1 MEVKKYDRLSRRGR
15 MYGVVDVKGPAV
27 TIKEIDYSFQ
37 SAQQRRRGRKKV
49 IHISEIGT
57 KYRKLKLPEVV
68 VTIGANEYR
77 WTGGDED
84 DMH

>member
-15 MYGVVDVKGPAV
+15 MYGVVKVNGSAV
-27 TIKEIDYSFQ
+27 TIKEIDYSFKSSEQKRQ
-37 SAQQRRRGRKKV
+37 SKKKV

-57 KYRKLKLPEVV
+57 KYRKLKLPDVA
-68 VTIGANEYR
+68 VTVGANECR
-77 WTGGDED
+77 WTRGDED